1 MKQLLAALLAAT
13 LSLTPIG
20 CSSPGNTGTSSGG
33 SDSPSLSQL
42 ALKEPVYPE
51 FPTLPTPPA
60 DGGSWDAYFQA
71 EETYRSALQTLRGDG
86 ISSDTVAGLTGF
98 AGRSTALAL
107 AEQAGENAVYSPLS
121 LWAALSMLAQ
131 CSSGNSRQQVL
142 SALGSDSVETLQTQI
157 SQVWQGLYTD
167 DGASSLL
174 LANSVWLNSSLTGAY
189 VPDTLDVLANRY
201 YAGTYAAPMGTKDA
215 DQAVTDWIGKQ
226 TNGLIGGGAPVVK
239 TKAETLA
246 LLVSSLYYRA
256 GWANEFL
263 PELTQQDTFTN
274 ADRTQIETDF
284 MHRTDKANFL
294 DRDHYQAAALPTQLG
309 DIVFLLPDQ
318 GTSPEDLLQNPE
330 LLSSLDFSGE
340 DAQRGEVQW
349 SVPKFDVS
357 SSLDLKASLAALGVT
372 DLLDPDKADL
382 SSLTTLSA
390 YLSDAKQL
398 ARVKADEQG
407 VEGAAVT
414 ILTMD
419 VTSALPETPSKVCVM
434 DLDRPFLFVI
444 RSEGIP
450 LFVGV
455 VNQLES

>member
-20 CSSPGNTGTSSGG
+20 CSSGGTGTSSGG
-33 SDSPSLSQL
+33 SGSPSLSQL

-60 DGGSWDAYFQA
+60 DGGNWDAYFQA
-71 EETYRSALQTLRGDG
+71 EETYRAALQTLRGDG
-86 ISSDTVAGLTGF
+86 ISQDTAASLTGF
-98 AGRSTALAL
+98 ASRSTALAL
-107 AEQAGENAVYSPLS
+107 AEQAGKNAVYSPLS

-131 CSSGNSRQQVL
+131 CSGGDSRRQVL
-142 SALGSDSVETLQTQI
+142 SALGSDSVEALQTQI

-174 LANSVWLNSSLTGAY
+174 LANSVWLNSSLDGAY
-189 VPDTLDVLANRY
+189 VPDTLDILANRY
-201 YAGTYAAPMGTKDA
+201 YAGTYAAPMGTKSA

-226 TNGLIGGGAPVVK
+226 TNGLIGGGDPVVQ

-256 GWANEFL
+256 GWADEFL
-263 PELTQQDTFTN
+263 PELTKPDTFTN
-274 ADRTQIETDF
+274 ADRTQIKTDF
-284 MHRTDKANFL
+284 MHQTVKANFL
-294 DRDHYQAAALPTQLG
+294 ERNHYQAAALTTQLG
-309 DIVFLLPDQ
+309 EVVFLLPDQ
-318 GTSPEDLLQNPE
+318 GTSPEDLLRDPE
-330 LLSSLDFSGE
+330 LLSSLDFSGN
-340 DAQRGEVQW
+340 DVQRGEVQW
-349 SVPKFDVS
+349 AVPKFDVS
-357 SSLDLKASLAALGVT
+357 SILDLNAPLAALGVT
-372 DLLDPDKADL
+372 DLLNPDKADL
-382 SSLTTLSA
+382 SNLTTLGA
-390 YLSDAKQL
+390 YLSEAKQL

-414 ILTMD
+414 ILAMD
-419 VTSALPETPSKVCVM
+419 ITSALPETPSKVCVM

-444 RSEGIP
+444 RTDGIP